1 MRRVPRSILLLATAC
16 ATACAMGAAGCAPPA
31 DRAIKQRV
39 LQRWEDRRLA
49 DADSMS
55 ALLRDDDAHVRL
67 AAMRAAGRIG
77 RTGVLTELIAGLTD
91 ASPTIRAAA
100 AEALGLVGD
109 ASAAGPL
116 IGALAGNGPEVRR
129 SVLFALA
136 RVRNDGAA
144 LMTVARDGTR
154 DEAALAWNALRDRA
168 ADADTTAL
176 ADAIRGG
183 LERPE
188 VDVLWR
194 VLRCAEKVPVPSLA
208 ADVAPFAHH
217 LDAQVRVHA
226 CRALAAL
233 GGPTAFAGLVAGGE
247 DPGRFTQRDRAR
259 IDIARLRG
267 FGRLGAAALRDS
279 ADAQPLVGQLGEGA
293 RSSNPHVA
301 RTALEAMAQIA
312 GDAPLPVEA
321 RLRDSLLPV
330 WRLRLLQAAQA
341 GCAPSVT
348 EPVVRAAAVRACV
361 ALRGAGVQDLPFWPA
376 LAADTHPLVQ
386 EAVWDALVRHALDP
400 DQIAARCGDLATAPP
415 RLQLVA
421 LEALPAALD
430 RIRQESHTPEAKA
443 RAGEA
448 VESALR
454 RAALGHDPYAS
465 ASACGLLG
473 GYPSAR
479 NLGVLTR
486 AWARADGLAGV
497 DVRRGVLQALTTF
510 AADTS
515 FAVPDSLRARTVALL
530 EQGFDHDRL
539 QVRSEARAA
548 AAALMLTAPALIP
561 SEASLLETMPA
572 AVRDPGQTTAALP
585 DKAPRLLCTTPRGT
599 FTIAL
604 ETGAAP
610 RTCASFVQ
618 LTREGFF
625 AGGTFH
631 RVVPDFVIQGGDPGG
646 TGWGG
651 PGYTLRSEWSSLPF
665 VRGTVGV
672 AHSGKDTEGSQFF
685 VCLSPQPH
693 LDGRYTV
700 FGRVVGGMEVAEKV
714 QPDDQFTLSIIE

>member
-16 ATACAMGAAGCAPPA
+16 ALGAVGCAPPA
-31 DRAIKQRV
+31 NRAAKQHV

-55 ALLRDDDAHVRL
+55 AFLRDGDAHIRL

-77 RTGVLTELIAGLTD
+77 RTGALTELIAGLAD
-91 ASPTIRAAA
+91 PSPTVRVAA

-109 ASAAGPL
+109 ASAAEPL
-116 IGALAGNGPEVRR
+116 IRALEGNGPEVRR
-129 SVLFALA
+129 AVLFALA

-144 LMTVARDGTR
+144 LMNVARDGTR

-176 ADAIRGG
+176 ADAVRNG

-194 VLRCAEKVPVPSLA
+194 VLRCAEKIPVPGLA
-208 ADVAPFAHH
+208 ADIAPFARH

-233 GGPTAFAGLVAGGE
+233 GSQGGGPNAYLGLIAGGSE
-247 DPGRFTQRDRAR
+247 PGRFTQRDRAR
-259 IDIARLRG
+259 IDVARLRG
-267 FGRLGAAALRDS
+267 LGRLGAAALRDS
-279 ADAQPLVGQLGEGA
+279 ADAQPLVGQLSEGA
-293 RSSNPHVA
+293 RSPDPHVA
-301 RTALEAMAQIA
+301 RTALESMAQIA
-312 GDAPLPVEA
+312 GDTPLPVEA
-321 RLRDSLLPV
+321 RVRDSLLPV

-341 GCAPSVT
+341 GCSPSVT
-348 EPVVRAAAVRACV
+348 EPVVRAAAARACI

-376 LAADTHPLVQ
+376 LTADPQPQVQ
-386 EAVWDALVRHALDP
+386 EAVWDGLLRHALDP
-400 DQIAARCGDLATAPP
+400 DQVVQRCEDLTAAAP
-415 RLQLVA
+415 RLRLIA
-421 LEALPAALD
+421 LDALPAALT
-430 RIRQESHTPEAKA
+430 RLQQESHTPAAKA
-443 RAGEA
+443 RARDA
-448 VESALR
+448 VETTLR
-454 RAALGHDPYAS
+454 RAALGRDAS
-465 ASACGLLG
+465 SAAAACGLLG

-479 NLGVLTR
+479 NLGVLAR
-486 AWARADGLAGV
+486 AWSRADGLPGI
-497 DVRRGVLQALTTF
+497 DIKRGVLQALTTF

-515 FAVPDSLRARTVALL
+515 FAVPDTLRAPTVALL

-548 AAALMLTAPALIP
+548 AAALMLTAPVLIP

-572 AVRDPGQTTAALP
+572 AARDPRQTALALP
-585 DKAPRLLCTTPRGT
+585 KQAPRLLCRTPRGA

-610 RTCASFVQ
+610 RTCATIVQ
-618 LTREGFF
+618 LVREGFYSD
-625 AGGTFH
+625 GSFH
-631 RVVPDFVIQGGDPGG
+631 RVVPDFVIQGGDPDG

-665 VRGTVGV
+665 VRGTVGI
-672 AHSGKDTEGSQFF
+672 AHSGKDTDGSQFF

-700 FGRVVGGMEVAEKV
+700 VGRVVKGMEVAESV
-714 QPDDQFTLSIIE
+714 QPDDQFTLTIVE